1 MQASIF
7 GACPKP
13 GQIGRFTA
21 GRASGVKMKKDEG
34 GSPISP
40 DGVQPSQIVSMSAY
54 VIFPCTIKSR
64 ISFPSSTGSPR

>member
-13 GQIGRFTA
+13 GQNGTVVA
-21 GRASGVKMKKDEG
+21 GRASGVKKADNGG

-40 DGVQPSQIVSMSAY
+40 DGVEPSQTVSMSA
-54 VIFPCTIKSR
+54 
-64 ISFPSSTGSPR
+64 